1 MTANAVHRLHPA
13 ALGGCPRRCETT
25 IDPATGQT
33 QTTWTLPLT
42 QANAEAAEQQ
52 WQQCVLYSSESY
64 CERTLLDG
72 RPRGVRPVIWARDNT
87 HEP

>member
-1 MTANAVHRLHPA
+1 MRYTSFIPLLWLA
-13 ALGGCPRRCETT
+13 ALAACETT

-42 QANAEAAEQQ
+42 QSNAEAAEQQ

-64 CERTLLDG
+64 CERTLPDG
-72 RPRGVRPVIWARDNT
+72 RPPGVQPVIWARDND
-87 HEP
+87 P